1 MNKKVK
7 KYFIKYTLEFFVI
20 VLGIS
25 FSFFVQNVR
34 QEKEIDSKR
43 ELIMKNLLD
52 ELESSQNYIIERKSE
67 FEREMNYVNKLLND
81 SLSIKMIKEYPDNKS
96 PLNPFFSAL
105 RFNPS
110 SSIYNSLVSDGSLN
124 LIKSSSLKALI
135 DEVYKSNFN
144 YIQYFIKSEY
154 DAGQEA
160 EQFFINNHAD
170 VYVKNFWFNISD
182 DKLINNVY
190 QIMKNDIHFKALMV
204 KKISFMEAKNGTVDY
219 YSKKR
224 DSLITLLKKN

>member
-81 SLSIKMIKEYPDNKS
+81 SLSIKMIKEY
-96 PLNPFFSAL
+96 
-105 RFNPS
+105 
-110 SSIYNSLVSDGSLN
+110 
-124 LIKSSSLKALI
+124 
-135 DEVYKSNFN
+135 
-144 YIQYFIKSEY
+144 
-154 DAGQEA
+154 
-160 EQFFINNHAD
+160 
-170 VYVKNFWFNISD
+170 
-182 DKLINNVY
+182 
-190 QIMKNDIHFKALMV
+190 
-204 KKISFMEAKNGTVDY
+204 
-219 YSKKR
+219 
-224 DSLITLLKKN
+224 

>member
-1 MNKKVK
+1 MNKKLK

-81 SLSIKMIKEYPDNKS
+81 SLFD
-96 PLNPFFSAL
+96 
-105 RFNPS
+105 
-110 SSIYNSLVSDGSLN
+110 
-124 LIKSSSLKALI
+124 
-135 DEVYKSNFN
+135 
-144 YIQYFIKSEY
+144 
-154 DAGQEA
+154 
-160 EQFFINNHAD
+160 
-170 VYVKNFWFNISD
+170 
-182 DKLINNVY
+182 
-190 QIMKNDIHFKALMV
+190 
-204 KKISFMEAKNGTVDY
+204 
-219 YSKKR
+219 
-224 DSLITLLKKN
+224 

>member
-1 MNKKVK
+1 MNKKIK

-52 ELESSQNYIIERKSE
+52 ELESSQNYVIERKSE

-81 SLSIKMIKEYPDNKS
+81 SLSIKMIKEYPNNKS

-135 DEVYKSNFN
+135 DEVYKSNFGIETN
-144 YIQYFIKSEY
+144 LFSQATRTVENVNNKPSGRIVIRRV
-154 DAGQEA
+154 GQ
-160 EQFFINNHAD
+160 
-170 VYVKNFWFNISD
+170 
-182 DKLINNVY
+182 
-190 QIMKNDIHFKALMV
+190 
-204 KKISFMEAKNGTVDY
+204 
-219 YSKKR
+219 
-224 DSLITLLKKN
+224 